1 MVLLARNIDR
11 SKSSLAGC
19 ATSLWRCL
27 FDKARAVVYT
37 VDERDGIVRKDEDA
51 I

>member
-11 SKSSLAGC
+11 SRSSLAGC
-19 ATSLWRCL
+19 AMSLWRCL
-27 FDKARAVVYT
+27 FDKARAVVYRA
-37 VDERDGIVRKDEDA
+37 DERDGIVQQDEDG